1 MPNKMNLQQF
11 GASIKAK
18 HPEYRDMDDTAV
30 GKAVLAKYPQY
41 GDMVEQSPAAP
52 PPSLLQ
58 RGMNMAGDVLQG
70 AGKGAMNTL
79 SPVLGGITYGV
90 QKGSQMLG
98 VPPNLLGQVPE
109 SMGSATADIRKQA
122 IPTNTPQRIGYGG
135 EQAAEFLAPG
145 GAEKVGA
152 AKLASLAPRLGKA
165 AAPLARMATSALSS
179 GAVNAAQGG
188 SPVTGAE
195 MGAGGSLLGSALK
208 AASPYV
214 TEIAQ
219 GIHTPGA
226 KAGKAI
232 LGETNGILP
241 DSIRKSASGVL
252 GELNPQLNAAAD
264 ESTAL
269 IPMGPAREAA
279 SEQIGR
285 AQTQNQPR
293 LIKGVQR
300 MGSQLMERDY
310 EPGLGAEGPSATL
323 PIPDEVPARDY
334 LELRRGIGKAL
345 PAGSWSPE
353 SSNAFKA
360 PRNAIYGT
368 MTDQFHNAVPGTEEL
383 DNRIS
388 SLIPATKEPKN
399 FFFGHALGPGVGATL
414 GGVGGYRRG
423 VGPEGTDILGG
434 LKEGT
439 LGALGGAT
447 AGFIYPAAMNSAARI
462 GYGPATQ
469 RLLLPAATGAAL
481 QLTDRKDQQ

>member
-18 HPEYRDMDDTAV
+18 HPEYKDMDDAAL
-30 GKAVLAKYPQY
+30 GKSVLAKYPQY
-41 GDMVEQSPAAP
+41 GDMVEQSPASP
-52 PPSLLQ
+52 PPSMLQ
-58 RGMNMAGDVLQG
+58 QGMSALGDF
-70 AGKGAMNTL
+70 GKGIAK
-79 SPVLGGITYGV
+79 SGISLMSTGDEAV
-90 QKGSQMLG
+90 RKIPGIGEWLTTPANGTPADKAIAHTHQMATPHG
-98 VPPNLLGQVPE
+98 TAQNL
-109 SMGSATADIRKQA
+109 
-122 IPTNTPQRIGYGG
+122 GYGTG
-135 EQAAEFLAPG
+135 EAAQFLIPG
-145 GAEKVGA
+145 GAEEVGA
-152 AKLASLAPRLGKA
+152 AKLASLAPRLGRA

-232 LGETNGILP
+232 LDETSGILP

-269 IPMGPAREAA
+269 IPMGPARAAA